1 MRIQEK
7 PAIDQ
12 INQIP
17 LFRGLAPEETQ
28 LLENLAEIRQVSRG
42 EYIFEQGSPSD
53 RLYYLRQGL
62 VKVGVLSEDSREV
75 IKYFLSPGAFF
86 GESGLLGEPVHP
98 NFALAISQEAH
109 VVCFPQKAVMQLIQ
123 QNAPFM
129 SAFMNWLGNR
139 LHQTEKRL
147 EGMFLKDAR
156 ERIIDFLRDSAQKQG
171 EKIGFETLIRHSLT
185 QQDIAN
191 FTGTSRQTVTSVL
204 NELRKANLIYFTR
217 RSILIRDLAN
227 LA

>member
-7 PAIDQ
+7 TALDQ
-12 INQIP
+12 IHQIP

-28 LLENLAEIRQVSRG
+28 LLENLVETRLASRG
-42 EYIFEQGSPSD
+42 QFLFEQGTPSD
-53 RLYYLRQGL
+53 RLFYLRQGL

-86 GESGLLGEPVHP
+86 GESGILGEPAHL
-98 NFALAISQEAH
+98 NFALTISQEAQ
-109 VVCFPQKAVMQLIQ
+109 VFCFPQKVVMQLMQ

-129 SAFMNWLGNR
+129 SAFMTWLGSR
-139 LHQTEKRL
+139 LRQTEKRL

-156 ERIIDFLRDSAQKQG
+156 ERIIDFIKDSAQKQG

-204 NELRKANLIYFTR
+204 NELRKSNLIHFTR
-217 RSILIRDLAN
+217 RSILIRDLAK
-227 LA
+227 LT